1 MKPTKKYYAASP
13 ATLVA
18 GMLVGCLGASLG
30 ASAMAATEIS
40 ENRTVDATG
49 RIQVDNMAGSI
60 EVTAWDK
67 AEVEIRGQLGER
79 VDELEIA
86 ETSGGLRIRVHN
98 QDNQRRVDE
107 SFLRLQV
114 PKGASIELESI
125 SAELSAHGLE
135 NSSIIMSTVSGEIDI
150 GATTGHLEAESVS
163 GDVVFVGSAPRV
175 TVETVSGEVEV
186 QGASGE
192 IRITTV
198 SGDLLLQGGEVKLGR
213 FETVSGDLQLD
224 LSVADAGRISA
235 DSMSGDVTVVLPP
248 GQQAEFTAQSYS
260 GEIRTD
266 FGHASS
272 ESDLPGRSLKFQEGN
287 NGASVRI
294 ESFSGDARLKK
305 R

>member
-1 MKPTKKYYAASP
+1 
-13 ATLVA
+13 
-18 GMLVGCLGASLG
+18 
-30 ASAMAATEIS
+30 
-40 ENRTVDATG
+40 
-49 RIQVDNMAGSI
+49 MAGSI
-60 EVTAWDK
+60 EITAWDK
-67 AEVEIRGQLGER
+67 AEVEIRGELGDR
-79 VDELEIA
+79 VEELEIA

-125 SAELSAHGLE
+125 SADLSAHGLE
-135 NSSIIMSTVSGEIDI
+135 NSSIVMSTVSGDIDI
-150 GATTGHLEAESVS
+150 SAGTGHLEAESVS

-175 TVETVSGEVEV
+175 TVETVSGEVDV

-192 IRITTV
+192 VRVTTV
-198 SGDLLLQGGEVKLGR
+198 SGDLLLRGGEVKLGR

-224 LSVADAGRISA
+224 VSVADAGRLSA
-235 DSMSGDVTVVLPP
+235 DSMSGDVTIVLPP
-248 GQQAEFTAQSYS
+248 GQQAEFSAQSYS

-266 FGHASS
+266 FGRASS
-272 ESDLPGRSLKFQEGN
+272 DSDMPGRSLKFQEGN
-287 NGASVRI
+287 NGASIQI